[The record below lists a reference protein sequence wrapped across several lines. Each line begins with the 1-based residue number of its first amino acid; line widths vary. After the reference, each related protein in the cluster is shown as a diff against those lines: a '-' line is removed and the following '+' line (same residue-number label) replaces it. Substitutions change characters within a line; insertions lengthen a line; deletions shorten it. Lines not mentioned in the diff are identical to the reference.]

1 MNLAKNRT
9 IFSIAILLIIAIIAL
24 VAIFWARGFK
34 PNFRNGTIQRT
45 GLIVANSLPT
55 GAQVFIDDRL
65 TSATNTSIAF
75 LEPKTYKVKIEKD
88 GYTTWQ
94 KDITVQADLATEI
107 NALLFPLAPQISPLT
122 TTGATNPTLSPD
134 SAKIIYG
141 VSGVNGGVYILPMT
155 DNIFAFRQGTRLIA
169 KNTASFDFSNAQFNW
184 GPDSKQVIAR
194 FKTADGTVTANLMLD
209 SDVSN
214 QPLRDVTAS
223 LGATISDWQEQINA
237 RAQTL
242 AVLAPDEVKGATEEA
257 TQASPSPVASTQS
270 TVNGKNISV
279 NREPTTDNLINYYPT
294 GLIFSPDEEKVL
306 YTDKNG
312 KHHVYDLKNKKQYTM
327 PDFTN
332 LINITWFP
340 DSAHLVVAQK
350 DQISIIESD
359 GNNKMGIYSGKFEYG
374 FAFAHP
380 SGSKLVI
387 LTTLTQPEGT
397 PSNLYAI
404 NLK

>member
-1 MNLAKNRT
+1 ML
-9 IFSIAILLIIAIIAL
+9 IAFFAII
-24 VAIFWARGFK
+24 AIFWARGFK

-45 GLIVANSLPT
+45 GLIVANSVPT
-55 GAQVFIDDRL
+55 GAQVLIDDRL

-122 TTGATNPTLSPD
+122 TTGASNPTLSPD
-134 SAKIIYG
+134 SGKIIYG
-141 VSGVNGGVYILPMT
+141 VSGINGGAYILPMT
-155 DNIFAFRQGTRLIA
+155 DNIFAFRQGTKLIA
-169 KNTASFDFSNAQFNW
+169 KNTAVFDFSNAQFTW

-194 FKTADGTVTANLMLD
+194 FKAADGSVTANLMLD
-209 SDVSN
+209 SDVSD

-223 LGATISDWQEQINA
+223 LVATLSDWQQQMNT

-242 AVLAPDEVKGATEEA
+242 AVLAPDEVKSATEGA
-257 TQASPSPVASTQS
+257 APASPSPSPAPSSKNQAAGNQS
-270 TVNGKNISV
+270 PS
-279 NREPTTDNLINYYPT
+279 ENLINYYPT
-294 GLIFSPDEEKVL
+294 GMIFSPDEEKVL
-306 YTDKNG
+306 YLDKNG
-312 KHHVYDLKNKKQYTM
+312 KYHVYDLKNKKQYTL
-327 PDFTN
+327 PDFAD

-340 DSAHLVVAQK
+340 DSAHLVIAQK
-350 DQISIIESD
+350 NQISIIESD
-359 GNNKMGIYSGKFEYG
+359 GNNKMGIYSGRFDYG
-374 FAFAHP
+374 FVFAHP

-387 LTTLTQPEGT
+387 LTTLTQPDGT

>member
-9 IFSIAILLIIAIIAL
+9 VFSVGILVVIAFIAI

-134 SAKIIYG
+134 SGKIIYG
-141 VSGVNGGVYILPMT
+141 VSGVNGGAYVLPMT
-155 DNIFAFRQGTRLIA
+155 DNLFVFRQGTRLIA
-169 KNTASFDFSNAQFNW
+169 KNTAAFDFSNAQFTW

-194 FKTADGTVTANLMLD
+194 FKTTSGNVTANLMLD
-209 SDVSN
+209 SDISD

-223 LGATISDWQEQINA
+223 LGATIADWQQQINT

-242 AVLAPDEVKGATEEA
+242 AVLAPSEVKSATEGA
-257 TQASPSPVASTQS
+257 APASPSPTPASSPATQFNNLTIQQS
-270 TVNGKNISV
+270 N
-279 NREPTTDNLINYYPT
+279 NLINYYPT
-294 GLIFSPDEEKVL
+294 GLIFSPDEEKVF
-306 YTDKNG
+306 YVDKNG
-312 KHHVYDLKNKKQYTM
+312 KYHVYDLKNKKQYTL
-327 PDFTN
+327 PDFGD
-332 LINITWFP
+332 LITISWFP

-359 GNNKMGIYSGKFEYG
+359 GNNKMGIYSGKFGYG
-374 FAFAHP
+374 FVFAHP

-397 PSNLYAI
+397 PANLYAI

>member
-1 MNLAKNRT
+1 MNLAKHRT
-9 IFSIAILLIIAIIAL
+9 IFSVGIFVLIAFFAV

-45 GLIVANSLPT
+45 GLIVANSIPT
-55 GAQVFIDDRL
+55 GAQVLIDDRL

-134 SAKIIYG
+134 SGKIIYG
-141 VSGVNGGVYILPMT
+141 VSGINGGAYILPMT

-169 KNTASFDFSNAQFNW
+169 KNTATFDFSTAQFTW

-194 FKTADGTVTANLMLD
+194 FKAADGSVTANLMLD

-223 LGATISDWQEQINA
+223 LGATLSDWQQQLNT

-242 AVLAPDEVKGATEEA
+242 AVLAPDEVKSATEGA
-257 TQASPSPVASTQS
+257 APASPSPSPALSTKNKVATNQ
-270 TVNGKNISV
+270 
-279 NREPTTDNLINYYPT
+279 PTSENLINYYPT
-294 GLIFSPDEEKVL
+294 GMIFSPDEEKVL
-306 YTDKNG
+306 YLDKNG
-312 KHHVYDLKNKKQYTM
+312 KYRVYDLKNKKQYTL
-327 PDFTN
+327 PDFTD

-350 DQISIIESD
+350 DQISIIEAD
-359 GNNKMGIYSGKFEYG
+359 GNNKMGIYSGKFSYG
-374 FAFAHP
+374 FVFAHP

-397 PSNLYAI
+397 PANLYAI